1 MNDLLGVYLMTLGV
15 STGLLVII
23 YTFTLAYVLCGRT
36 YKLILLIVLLL
47 LLSNL
52 FSLGLCVSTY

>member
-1 MNDLLGVYLMTLGV
+1 MNDLFGVYLMTLGV

-23 YTFTLAYVLCGRT
+23 YTFTLTYVLCGRT
-36 YKLILLIVLLL
+36 YKLILLIVSLL